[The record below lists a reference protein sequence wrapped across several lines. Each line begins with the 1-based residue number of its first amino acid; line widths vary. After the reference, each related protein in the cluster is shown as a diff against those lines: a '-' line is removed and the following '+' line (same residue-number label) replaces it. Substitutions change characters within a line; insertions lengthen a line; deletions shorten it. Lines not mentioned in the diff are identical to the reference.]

1 MCQHLFTIISIHV
14 GVEIRIGEG
23 FPIPGAEC
31 NLFER
36 VSYQW
41 LAEVDWLDFLIYD
54 CNRFLGFHYA
64 LCCNVPFEIFT
75 VLIQRLLADT

>member
-1 MCQHLFTIISIHV
+1 MSNCALFSRSETVDTDHLLTIILIHV

-41 LAEVDWLDFLIYD
+41 LTKVAWHDFLI
-54 CNRFLGFHYA
+54 
-64 LCCNVPFEIFT
+64 
-75 VLIQRLLADT
+75 